1 MVNARRGRVI
11 GVTAIVAVVALQ
23 GPGIPFPP
31 GFIPHEVVEIVQSFF
46 FTIAVI
52 ALGIPLMR
60 AFTRRF
66 VDRPPVAP
74 VLPANVENRLERIEQ
89 AVEAVAIEV
98 ERISESQ
105 RYLTKL
111 MSEPRVLPAISGE
124 PAHAATRNKDSVR

>member
-1 MVNARRGRVI
+1 MNVLG
-11 GVTAIVAVVALQ
+11 IVMQ
-23 GPGIPFPP
+23 GPPWPP

-46 FTIAVI
+46 ITIAVI
-52 ALGIPLMR
+52 ALGIPILR

-66 VDRPPVAP
+66 VDRPPIAP
-74 VLPANVENRLERIEQ
+74 VLPANVESRLERIEQ

-111 MSEPRVLPAISGE
+111 MVEPRALPASGASAP
-124 PAHAATRNKDSVR
+124 PARNPDNVR

>member
-1 MVNARRGRVI
+1 MDDARRGRVI
-11 GVTAIVAVVALQ
+11 RVTAIVAAMASQ
-23 GPGIPFPP
+23 GPGMPFPP

-52 ALGIPLMR
+52 ALGIPLLR

-74 VLPANVENRLERIEQ
+74 TLPANVENRLERIEQ

-105 RYLTKL
+105 RFLTKL
-111 MSEPRVLPAISGE
+111 MAEPRMLPSGSGE
-124 PAHAATRNKDSVR
+124 

>member
-1 MVNARRGRVI
+1 M
-11 GVTAIVAVVALQ
+11 IVALVLQ
-23 GPGIPFPP
+23 DMPFPP

-46 FTIAVI
+46 ITVAVI
-52 ALGIPLMR
+52 ALGIPVIR

-66 VDRPPVAP
+66 VDRPPAAP
-74 VLPANVENRLERIEQ
+74 AMPANVENRLERIEQ

-111 MSEPRVLPAISGE
+111 MAEPRQLSSGTGKRGD
-124 PAHAATRNKDSVR
+124 A

>member
-1 MVNARRGRVI
+1 MIPPEA
-11 GVTAIVAVVALQ
+11 VA
-23 GPGIPFPP
+23 
-31 GFIPHEVVEIVQSFF
+31 IVQSFF
-46 FTIAVI
+46 ITVAAI
-52 ALGIPLMR
+52 ALGIPIIR

-74 VLPANVENRLERIEQ
+74 PLSADVENRLERIEQ

-111 MSEPRVLPAISGE
+111 MAEPRALPSNRGSAN
-124 PAHAATRNKDSVR
+124 A